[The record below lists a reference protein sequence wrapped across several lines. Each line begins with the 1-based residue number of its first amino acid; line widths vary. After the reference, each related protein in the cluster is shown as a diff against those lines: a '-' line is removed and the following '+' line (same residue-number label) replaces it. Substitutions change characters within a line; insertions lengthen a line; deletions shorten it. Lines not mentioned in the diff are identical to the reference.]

1 MKRLILALSALMMAP
16 AAGAADLITFWDVPE
31 HGGNSFNGTPPSL
44 AYFKALRGYG
54 ATWVRLTPSK
64 WKGERRDFLIGDAD
78 RYSGIPPQ
86 DLKMLIAALDRAQV
100 AGLKVVVT
108 PLSLPGA
115 RWSQQNGNKTDG
127 RLWRD
132 KDYWAQSAA
141 FWRDLARALKD
152 HPAVAG
158 YNLIN
163 EPIPEKDNGLK
174 EHSDLTESRA
184 WYQAHQGSA
193 ADLRAFYVTVI
204 AAIRDVDPKTPIML
218 DMGWYAAADAFTW
231 DKLPDERL
239 LYAFHMYEP
248 YDLTSGPNIKRTSPS
263 PYPGKTQW
271 GDYWD
276 KVRVDAYLRQPFD
289 WANAQGLPA
298 TRIVAAEFGC
308 GRRLPMCPVYLED
321 VLSALDRERTHWAFY
336 SFREDVWDAMDY
348 ELGAGPPPPGYW
360 DKVGVD
366 NDSVKRGPN
375 PVFDPIGRRLAPS
388 KPAG

>member
-1 MKRLILALSALMMAP
+1 MKRLILALSAWLMAVP
-16 AAGAADLITFWDVPE
+16 ACAADLIAFWNVPE
-31 HGGNSFNGTPPSL
+31 HGGNSFNGKPPSE
-44 AYFKALRGYG
+44 AYFRALRGYG

-64 WKGERRDFLIGDAD
+64 WKGEGRDFLIGDAD
-78 RYSGIPPQ
+78 HYAGIPPQ
-86 DLKMLIAALDRAQV
+86 DLKLLVAALDRAQA

-141 FWRDLARALKD
+141 FWRDLAQALKD

-158 YNLIN
+158 YNIVN

-174 EHSDLTESRA
+174 EHSDLAEARA
-184 WYQAHQGSA
+184 WYRAHQGSA
-193 ADLRAFYVTVI
+193 ADLRAFYATVI
-204 AAIRDVDPKTPIML
+204 LAIRAVDPKTPIML

-231 DKLPDERL
+231 DKLPDDRL

-248 YDLTSGPNIKRTSPS
+248 YDLTSLPNIRRTP
-263 PYPGKTQW
+263 PLPFPGKTAY

-276 KVRVDAYLRQPFD
+276 TTRLDVYLQQPVD
-289 WANAQGLPA
+289 WARAQGVPA
-298 TRIVAAEFGC
+298 NRIVAAEFGC
-308 GRRLPMCPVYLED
+308 GRRLPMCPIYLED
-321 VLSALDRERTHWAFY
+321 VLAALDRNHLHWAFY
-336 SFREDVWDAMDY
+336 GFREDEWDAMDY
-348 ELGAGPPPPGYW
+348 ELGAGPPPPRYW
-360 DKVGVD
+360 DQIKTDGD
-366 NDSVKRGPN
+366 AVKRGPN
-375 PVFDPIGRRLAPS
+375 PVFDPISRRLAAS